1 MHQSRIVES
10 VIVVANAGSP
20 RLLPAPPLMM
30 PLRMLHAAAVG
41 ALLASPLSAQS
52 LTWNLGNFSGNANVP
67 NGGCAF
73 TTAGGANGQ
82 ANAAS
87 CSATGSA
94 SPSLT
99 LTAYALNGSTSSST
113 LQSGTVMSWGSYGV
127 GVCSP
132 GEYANCN
139 TPNHA
144 TDHFG
149 TFTDFLLLQFSS
161 SVVLNTVALWTSGD
175 ADFSVLRWVGPGAP
189 SSVAGTT
196 ASALSSGN
204 WSVLTTVNGSAAGTY
219 SLNNSSA
226 ASSVWA
232 IAAYNT
238 AIATR
243 SGADAGDD
251 AFKISGVTA
260 AVVPEPPTIALM
272 IAGLIGIGAVAR
284 RRRRNR

>member
-1 MHQSRIVES
+1 MRHVAAL
-10 VIVVANAGSP
+10 VV
-20 RLLPAPPLMM
+20 
-30 PLRMLHAAAVG
+30 
-41 ALLASPLSAQS
+41 LLAAPLSAQS

-73 TTAGGANGQ
+73 ITPGGANGQ
-82 ANAAS
+82 GNAAS
-87 CSATGSA
+87 CSAIGST
-94 SPSLT
+94 SPSLS
-99 LTAYALNGSTSSST
+99 LTAYALNGSSSSSA

-127 GVCSP
+127 GVCNP

-144 TDHFG
+144 TDNVG
-149 TFTDFLLLQFSS
+149 TFTDFLLLQFNATVMLS
-161 SVVLNTVALWTSGD
+161 SVALGWSYGD
-175 ADFSVLRWVGPGAP
+175 ADFSVLQWVGPGTP
-189 SSVAGTT
+189 GTLVGTT

-204 WSVLTTVNGSAAGTY
+204 WSVVTTVNGSGAGNY
-219 SLNNSSA
+219 VLNNSAA

-243 SGADAGDD
+243 NGADAGDD

-260 AVVPEPPTIALM
+260 AIVPEPSTIALM
-272 IAGLIGIGAVAR
+272 VAGLIGVGAVAR
-284 RRRRNR
+284 RRRRTR

>member
-1 MHQSRIVES
+1 
-10 VIVVANAGSP
+10 
-20 RLLPAPPLMM
+20 
-30 PLRMLHAAAVG
+30 MLGTAALG
-41 ALLASPLSAQS
+41 ALLAAPLSAQS
-52 LTWNLGNFSGNANVP
+52 LTWNLGNFSDNANVP

-73 TTAGGANGQ
+73 STAGGSNGQ

-99 LTAYALNGSTSSST
+99 LTAYALNGSTPSSS

-127 GVCSP
+127 GVCNP

-144 TDHFG
+144 TDNVG
-149 TFTDFLLLQFSS
+149 TFTDFLLLQFNATVMLN
-161 SVVLNTVALWTSGD
+161 SVSLGWSYGD
-175 ADFSVLRWVGPGAP
+175 ADFTVLRWVGSGA
-189 SSVAGTT
+189 SGALVGTT
-196 ASALSSGN
+196 AAALSTGN

-219 SLNNSSA
+219 SLNNGSA
-226 ASSVWA
+226 VSSVWA

-260 AVVPEPPTIALM
+260 AVVPEPSTIALTL
-272 IAGLIGIGAVAR
+272 AGLIGIGVVAR
-284 RRRRNR
+284 RRRRAR